1 MRTKRQSTIDL
12 VGTQITDLL
21 LAQHQPHLPS
31 AVSLDRRRVVAEG
44 QCSKMKYRLKSFSIG
59 FLVVVQAVVHLVWL
73 AISQPL
79 SRACDCRV
87 HPRLTL
93 TQGGGGGMFDTGPQF
108 VFNLGGGPGF
118 RVHQFG
124 GNRPRRRPRDA
135 NGNAAETPQTATSM
149 LSNLLPLL
157 ILFVIPLLSSIFSST
172 VPSGPSFRF
181 ESPEPPYTMQR
192 TSPRLKVNYFVNPK
206 DVLEMTGK
214 KLGELDKRVENN
226 YIQNL
231 QYECQLENRQRTRM
245 MEDAQGWFFPDENKM
260 RAARNLEMR
269 SCRKFEEYSRGGYF

>member
-1 MRTKRQSTIDL
+1 
-12 VGTQITDLL
+12 
-21 LAQHQPHLPS
+21 
-31 AVSLDRRRVVAEG
+31 
-44 QCSKMKYRLKSFSIG
+44 
-59 FLVVVQAVVHLVWL
+59 
-73 AISQPL
+73 
-79 SRACDCRV
+79 
-87 HPRLTL
+87 
-93 TQGGGGGMFDTGPQF
+93 MFDTGPQF

-135 NGNAAETPQTATSM
+135 NGNAAESPQNATSI

-157 ILFVIPLLSSIFSST
+157 ILFVIPLLSSIFSSA

-192 TSPRLKVNYFVNPK
+192 TSPRLKVDYFVNPK
-206 DVLEMTGK
+206 DVIEMTGK

-231 QYECQLENRQRTRM
+231 QYECQLETRQRTRM

-260 RAARNLEMR
+260 RAARKLEMR
-269 SCRKFEEYSRGGYF
+269 SCRKLEEFSRGGFY